1 MTDIRFKFDKRKAV
15 ETLIYIARRI
25 DHPDY
30 GDILKLVYL
39 ADKTSLEKYG
49 RFIFGDTYS
58 AMKYGAVPSQ
68 LFDLVKDAKLN
79 GGYDFGVEGYRV
91 TSNRDADV
99 RWLSESDT
107 ECLDQIITIYDKVPS
122 WKRINDTHDEA
133 YHAAWDKRGKNGSV
147 IMPVESIVGMFES
160 SDELLDYLANGNSE

>member
-1 MTDIRFKFDKRKAV
+1 MTEIRFKFDKTKAI
-15 ETLIYIARRI
+15 ETLIYIAKRI

-30 GDILKLVYL
+30 GDVLKLAYL

-58 AMKYGAVPSQ
+58 AMKYGAVPSH

-79 GGYDFGVEGYRV
+79 GGYDFRIEGYRV
-91 TSNRDADV
+91 ISDRDANV
-99 RWLSESDT
+99 KWLSESDT
-107 ECLDQIITIYDKVPS
+107 ECLDQIISIYGKVPS

-133 YHAAWDKRGKNGSV
+133 FHAAWNKRGRNRSV
-147 IMPVESIVGMFES
+147 LMPVESIASMFEN
-160 SDELLDYLANGNSE
+160 SDELLDYLMNGNNE